1 MKKILVLALL
11 LSGLSGFGCFPQA
24 MASDRL
30 MNLILNAPSD
40 SYVIQLASYPN
51 SVDLDKVL
59 KELNFHKSLVAV
71 NTLVNN
77 KKHWVILEGIY
88 STQAE
93 ANRKAQEIT
102 ANYSAIKPWVRKMGA
117 LKKRLAINS
126 SQAS

>member
-1 MKKILVLALL
+1 MKKFLIVALL
-11 LSGLSGFGCFPQA
+11 LSGFGCFPQA
-24 MASDRL
+24 TASERL
-30 MNLILNAPSD
+30 MNLILNAPAD

-59 KELNFHKSLVAV
+59 KELDFNKSLVAV

-93 ANRKAQEIT
+93 ADRKAQEIR
-102 ANYSAIKPWVRKMGA
+102 ANYSAIKPWIRKMGA
-117 LKKRLAINS
+117 FKKHLAINYS
-126 SQAS
+126 KAS